1 MFGLPWRPRRPLR
14 QSAARVA
21 GWHDG
26 RSQSLVR
33 QKHVESPL
41 VAPAAFAAARNKAA
55 CSAARPSLET
65 ARPPSGLF
73 RRPPLLWTRQLPS
86 PRPLPLHSLWQ
97 GGLSTC
103 VLPGAGGGFP
113 KRAGRRRSSQI
124 PAPDVFHHSLLFSSQ
139 GGTPGE
145 AREATGEGDPLE
157 QAPAVFG
164 PPYLSLSPV
173 PARCMTGR
181 KQPAVFSGPASL
193 WFVFVVLVDRDL
205 RGAPGCTVGRF

>member
-1 MFGLPWRPRRPLR
+1 MRSSGSRRGLSEKSGAQAVLANPRSGCVPPTVAFRLPIFTFSCRSAGPLP
-14 QSAARVA
+14 SAAVA
-21 GWHDG
+21 
-26 RSQSLVR
+26 SSF
-33 QKHVESPL
+33 P
-41 VAPAAFAAARNKAA
+41 PAELPARL
-55 CSAARPSLET
+55 SS
-65 ARPPSGLF
+65 SG
-73 RRPPLLWTRQLPS
+73 
-86 PRPLPLHSLWQ
+86 
-97 GGLSTC
+97 
-103 VLPGAGGGFP
+103 
-113 KRAGRRRSSQI
+113 
-124 PAPDVFHHSLLFSSQ
+124 DVFSSQ

-145 AREATGEGDPLE
+145 AREATGEGDRLE